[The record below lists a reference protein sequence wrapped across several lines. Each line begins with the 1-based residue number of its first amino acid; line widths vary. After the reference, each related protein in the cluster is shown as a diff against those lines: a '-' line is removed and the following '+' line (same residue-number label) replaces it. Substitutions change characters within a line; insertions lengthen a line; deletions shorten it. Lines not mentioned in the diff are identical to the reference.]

1 MFKIIL
7 EENLLK
13 KVILHNEKYLS
24 LLPEVFLQEKSN
36 YGQVIIYSVFIL
48 IVLIIVSLFLI
59 EIDEV
64 VKVQG
69 VVKPEENISI
79 VKNIVSG
86 KILKINYEAGKIVNA
101 GDLLYK
107 IDDSSLISQLETE
120 LNFLNQYETELFVYK
135 NILHLLNGKTLEDE
149 DDNLNEEIL
158 LKYNSYLSSVN
169 KIKKEIEI
177 NENYYNDE
185 ILKPINLSSRIS
197 IRDKKAKLEY
207 LKLGLAEYQ
216 INYKNE
222 INEKI
227 KSYQKLCLESN
238 FKIDSLLLEIEK
250 TNVCSP
256 VDGIIQEIQ
265 TFNEGDFIFSSQEIL
280 KIVPSIDNLYKVHLY
295 LNPSDIA
302 KIIEGLQ
309 VKLRFPAFPFYE
321 YKGLTG
327 KIEKMDSDT
336 TNLSNGNFYKLI
348 CNFDD
353 TKLFD
358 KSGNV
363 YEMRSGLE
371 VDARIIVDKK
381 TIIKFLLKKIGLEQ

>member
-265 TFNEGDFIFSSQEIL
+265 TFNEGDFIFSSQKVNERKAAKNQSGNRNFINRQMRAEMRIAQKHNDTDAYTEAEKNQTCGTKPAADTIKRRQIRQFRKKAMGEAVPQRGIL
-280 KIVPSIDNLYKVHLY
+280 RKEKPPGHCRRRKTR
-295 LNPSDIA
+295 IA
-302 KIIEGLQ
+302 DCRESG
-309 VKLRFPAFPFYE
+309 VKLHPR
-321 YKGLTG
+321 
-327 KIEKMDSDT
+327 
-336 TNLSNGNFYKLI
+336 
-348 CNFDD
+348 
-353 TKLFD
+353 
-358 KSGNV
+358 
-363 YEMRSGLE
+363 RSRHGF
-371 VDARIIVDKK
+371 R
-381 TIIKFLLKKIGLEQ
+381 